1 MAMFGGMQMTFDEL
15 LDNLYGMD
23 FEVFAHDVLMVAI
36 HYRTK
41 KKYIFHN
48 STCDEYQE
56 FIDKYQPIFMTYNGK
71 TYDKY
76 ILKACLLGYSPEEI
90 KEINDFI
97 IAGNN
102 GWEYPFDGYC
112 SLPPL
117 WDLFDCIKT
126 FKSLKEI
133 EANLRMNITE
143 TTVPFNLK
151 TKWNEQQKK
160 EVIYYCTADV
170 EALFPLFERL
180 INSYKSKFIICKIG
194 NIPPAVGLGMTDA
207 NLTAE
212 LLGSEKHEYNDPF
225 GYEYPSVVDKTKI
238 PQEVLDY
245 IDDLIVHNDLNYKRP
260 APCLDLGTILFQW
273 GVGGNH
279 SFIKEGSFFYDRGDG
294 LKCE

>member
-1 MAMFGGMQMTFDEL
+1 MDIYGGGLMTFDEL

-207 NLTAE
+207 NLTAK
-212 LLGSEKHEYNDPF
+212 LLGAEKIEHDDPF
-225 GYEYPSVVDKTKI
+225 GYTYPEQVQKEKI
-238 PQEVLDY
+238 PQEALDY
-245 IDDLIVHNDLNYKRP
+245 FDDLIAHNDLNYKRE
-260 APCLDLGTILFQW
+260 APNLDLGTIEFQL
-273 GVGGNH
+273 GVGGCHGFSKN
-279 SFIKEGSFFYDRGDG
+279 GTYRYDRGDG
-294 LKCE
+294 LSCG

>member
-1 MAMFGGMQMTFDEL
+1 MDFDKL
-15 LDNLYGMD
+15 LDRLYFFD
-23 FEVFAHDVLMVAI
+23 FETFAHDTLMVAI
-36 HYRTK
+36 GYRNK
-41 KKYIFHN
+41 DKHIFHN
-48 STCDEYQE
+48 ASADDYYE
-56 FIDKYQPIFMTYNGK
+56 FINRYNPILMGYNCK
-71 TYDKY
+71 SYDKY
-76 ILKACLLGYSPEEI
+76 ILKACLLGYSPEEV
-90 KEINDFI
+90 KDVNDFI
-97 IAGNN
+97 IDGNN
-102 GWEYPFDGYC
+102 GWEYGFDGYC
-112 SLPPL
+112 TLPPI

-133 EANLRMNITE
+133 EGNLRMNITE
-143 TTVPFNLK
+143 TTIPFDLP
-151 TKWNEQQKK
+151 TKWNKQEYE
-160 EVIYYCTADV
+160 EVLYYCTCDV
-170 EALFPLFERL
+170 EALFPLFDRL
-180 INSYKSKFIICKIG
+180 INNYKSKFIICKIG
-194 NIPPAVGLGMTDA
+194 NINPEYGLGMTDA

-279 SFIKEGSFFYDRGDG
+279 SFIKEGSFMYDRGDN